1 MWRRLIKTQF
11 PEIFW
16 NWLIRNLTR
25 LSSGVLSPITQKGWT
40 YLFKLKLRAR
50 EKNVQ
55 RYRSQPFVLNQR
67 QFHPAFVITSLM
79 CYRMILHFKWSSL
92 NFKIN
97 MQCPGSHYGTSICI
111 DDLFLF
117 IPSSAYSFL
126 PTLFKII
133 LFWDYN
139 VIKSFPFP
147 FLSPHPPIHLSLLS
161 VKFVAS
167 LWIIV
172 YILLVCLFSGITI
185 CDWRTNWHALPWGR
199 LFLVLFV

>member
-1 MWRRLIKTQF
+1 
-11 PEIFW
+11 
-16 NWLIRNLTR
+16 
-25 LSSGVLSPITQKGWT
+25 
-40 YLFKLKLRAR
+40 
-50 EKNVQ
+50 
-55 RYRSQPFVLNQR
+55 
-67 QFHPAFVITSLM
+67 M

-97 MQCPGSHYGTSICI
+97 TQCPGSHGTSICI

-185 CDWRTNWHALPWGR
+185 CNWRTNWPALPWGR
-199 LFLVLFV
+199 LFLVLFVYGWSILSFSLIHIKMSIVLFISYQDSHVGETMGIAFDMLRRPIS